1 MEAKKSVHADIAHK
15 RPLYFSVGLLLSLG
29 AVTTAFEWKT
39 VDNQIDLAQEKS
51 ANVVEE
57 LIEVPPTQQLQ
68 PPPPVIQQPQI
79 VEVPDEVEINENLNI
94 EFDVEAPRVDL
105 PVAVAEPAEEETDE
119 IFTIVE
125 EAAMPVGGM
134 TAFYKYLQENMR
146 YPAVARRNGVEGKV
160 MVQFVVGKDGT
171 INEVKVLRG
180 IGAGCDEEAVRVMEK
195 APKWNAGKQRGKPV
209 RQRCIVPIIFS
220 F

>member
-1 MEAKKSVHADIAHK
+1 MEAKKSAQADITQK
-15 RPLYFSVGLLLSLG
+15 RPLYFGVGLLLALG

-39 VDNQIDLAQEKS
+39 ADTKIDLARERDV
-51 ANVVEE
+51 NVMEE
-57 LIEVPPTQQLQ
+57 LIEVPPTQQVQ

-79 VEVPDEVEINENLNI
+79 IEVPDEVEINENLNI

-105 PVAVAEPAEEETDE
+105 PVAVAESVEEETDE

-134 TAFYKYLQENMR
+134 AAFYKYLQENVR
-146 YPAVARRNGVEGKV
+146 YPAVARRNGIEGKV
-160 MVQFVVGKDGT
+160 MVQFVVGKDGA
-171 INEVKVLRG
+171 ISEVKVLRG

-195 APKWNAGKQRGKPV
+195 APKWDAGKQRGKSV
-209 RQRCIVPIIFS
+209 RQRCIVPIVFS